1 MVFDGT
7 PPFLTSEIE
16 LSSLTGRY
24 SAQQGFNA
32 LAVSLNVSESV
43 LPSQVQVWFLTE
55 AGEDTFN
62 CGNAETSEFNVYCNA
77 TIDGTEGEG
86 LKTVEVKITD
96 AAGNSTLDAV
106 NITLD
111 FTPPNLVDTQVA
123 PALAKLGDTLYYDI
137 IPDEPLGEFNPSYVT
152 TIGPSELVWSQVGN
166 LRKLSHVVQAGED
179 GSYDVQVELVDNV
192 GNRSQ
197 PLDGVSFSIDAVAPQ
212 ITNVTTNADHFSLQ
226 PGHDILELVFEVSET
241 LAVLAVSLGGIQVDC
256 GTVFDATAP
265 INCTHTFTLEELGN
279 NHFSVPNLRIEGADA
294 AGNTVSTAMPITLD
308 TRPPVLS
315 AYELTPLRAKL
326 GDTVSLNLFF
336 DEPLAEAPHLDAH
349 EAAEPTFTNGLGDL
363 GFSHVTGSTYSYLL
377 SINETTPEGQYVF
390 QVTFADA
397 VGNETVLND
406 FFTDDAVFEIE
417 RTVPVI
423 SDTPSTAYT
432 YSLQPGH
439 NLMELHLEASEPLD
453 SLVALLP
460 LPSGMGSVAMD
471 CQWPEVAGPGVYCQ
485 YELPSDHVSGDVQ
498 ASQPVSVVGYDAMGN
513 RGDLNLVFTIDNE
526 TPKMVFGQVTP
537 ETAKLGDTVVLALAF
552 SEPLSEAPTLLNTE
566 LPLALVADSQYAY
579 NFVATEAFSGS
590 HTLDVKATDL
600 LGNENTFEGIVV
612 NVDSEVP
619 ELSAPPTPDGG
630 VVDRLPF
637 QIRNGQ
643 TGAPQML
650 FSAQDGHNHVQVQF
664 DVSESLD
671 ASDDSNANLAVTLAG
686 HTMDCGSYQAQS
698 PNYTC
703 TYVVT
708 GEESEGGN
716 LIEING
722 NDGAGN
728 TVYANQAVQFDF
740 TLPQWVSGTVSLSLQ
755 GPLNEEVDLS
765 NYDVS
770 ALALGGQ
777 VSFSG
782 AVSESLSERQVVL
795 DINGDSFI
803 DADDIF
809 LDASVTSGNFV
820 GFNLTLTESVSDG
833 VYPLLFR
840 FVDTVGNATVDGF
853 NMIEMADGTMTQVT
867 IDQRHH
873 RPPIK
878 AAFYLLRAAG
888 ATRCSKA
895 SLAPRAYPVFTC
907 GAKWGQWSPTVGCLY
922 RKPKIFPI

>member
-1 MVFDGT
+1 M
-7 PPFLTSEIE
+7 
-16 LSSLTGRY
+16 
-24 SAQQGFNA
+24 
-32 LAVSLNVSESV
+32 

-55 AGEDTFN
+55 AGEDKFLN
-62 CGNAETSEFNVYCNA
+62 CGNAETSEFNVSCNA

-137 IPDEPLGEFNPSYVT
+137 IPDEPVGEFNPSYVT
-152 TIGPSELVWSQVGN
+152 TIGPANLFGAKWAICASFPMWSKQV
-166 LRKLSHVVQAGED
+166 KMAA
-179 GSYDVQVELVDNV
+179 DVQMTLIDDV
-192 GNRSQ
+192 GNRAES
-197 PLDGVSFSIDAVAPQ
+197 LSGVSFTIDTVTPQ

-226 PGHDILELVFEVSET
+226 PGHDILELAFEVSET
-241 LAVLAVSLGGIQVDC
+241 LAVLAVSLGIQVDC

-265 INCTHTFTLEELGN
+265 INCAHTFTLEELGN
-279 NHFSVPNLRIEGADA
+279 DHFSVPNLRIEGADA

-308 TRPPVLS
+308 TRPPMLS

-423 SDTPSTAYT
+423 SDTPSTVYT

-600 LGNENTFEGIVV
+600 LGNENTFEA
-612 NVDSEVP
+612 
-619 ELSAPPTPDGG
+619 LWLTW
-630 VVDRLPF
+630 
-637 QIRNGQ
+637 
-643 TGAPQML
+643 
-650 FSAQDGHNHVQVQF
+650 
-664 DVSESLD
+664 
-671 ASDDSNANLAVTLAG
+671 
-686 HTMDCGSYQAQS
+686 
-698 PNYTC
+698 
-703 TYVVT
+703 
-708 GEESEGGN
+708 
-716 LIEING
+716 
-722 NDGAGN
+722 
-728 TVYANQAVQFDF
+728 TV
-740 TLPQWVSGTVSLSLQ
+740 
-755 GPLNEEVDLS
+755 
-765 NYDVS
+765 
-770 ALALGGQ
+770 
-777 VSFSG
+777 
-782 AVSESLSERQVVL
+782 
-795 DINGDSFI
+795 
-803 DADDIF
+803 
-809 LDASVTSGNFV
+809 
-820 GFNLTLTESVSDG
+820 
-833 VYPLLFR
+833 
-840 FVDTVGNATVDGF
+840 
-853 NMIEMADGTMTQVT
+853 
-867 IDQRHH
+867 
-873 RPPIK
+873 
-878 AAFYLLRAAG
+878 
-888 ATRCSKA
+888 RCRS
-895 SLAPRAYPVFTC
+895 
-907 GAKWGQWSPTVGCLY
+907 
-922 RKPKIFPI
+922 